1 MKEQTVPIGSLG
13 SVLNL
18 GERRIQQL
26 VKEGVLT
33 KEERGRY
40 PFMTNVKNYVMYLQS
55 RVDGN
60 SSGII
65 DLDEARKRKLQA
77 EAMMAELELERTQEN
92 TISVSDHGEI
102 IGKLGD
108 TLKGRLM
115 VMPSKLAPS
124 LALETKQG
132 LCKQIVEDEVRSTL
146 KEISRVISDDELRTT
161 KRESGTQ
168 KTVGA
173 VSSSA

>member
-18 GERRIQQL
+18 SERRIQQL
-26 VKEGVLT
+26 VKEGVLS

-40 PFMTNVKNYVMYLQS
+40 PFMTNVKGYVMNLQS

-60 SSGII
+60 NSGII

-92 TISVSDHGEI
+92 TISVADHGEFV
-102 IGKLGD
+102 GKLGD
-108 TLKGRLM
+108 ALKGRLM
-115 VMPSKLAPS
+115 VLPSKLAPA
-124 LALETKQG
+124 LALET
-132 LCKQIVEDEVRSTL
+132 
-146 KEISRVISDDELRTT
+146 
-161 KRESGTQ
+161 
-168 KTVGA
+168 
-173 VSSSA
+173 

>member
-18 GERRIQQL
+18 SERRVQQL
-26 VKEGVLT
+26 VKEGVLS

-40 PFMTNVKNYVMYLQS
+40 PFMTNVKGYVMYLQA

-60 SSGII
+60 NKGII

-92 TISVSDHGEI
+92 TISVADHGEFV
-102 IGKLGD
+102 GKLGD
-108 TLKGRLM
+108 TIKGRLM
-115 VMPSKLAPS
+115 VLPSKLAPA

-132 LCKQIVEDEVRSTL
+132 LCKQIVEDEIRSAL
-146 KEISRVISDDELRTT
+146 KEVSRVISDNELRTP
-161 KRESGTQ
+161 KGESGTK
-168 KTVGA
+168 KTGNA
-173 VSSSA
+173 VSSAS

>member
-18 GERRIQQL
+18 SERRVQQL
-26 VKEGVLT
+26 VKEGVLS

-40 PFMTNVKNYVMYLQS
+40 PFMTNVKGYVMYLQA

-60 SSGII
+60 NKGII

-92 TISVSDHGEI
+92 TISVADHGEFV
-102 IGKLGD
+102 GKLGD

-115 VMPSKLAPS
+115 VLPSKLAPA

-132 LCKQIVEDEVRSTL
+132 LCKQIVEDEIRSAL
-146 KEISRVISDDELRTT
+146 KEVSRVISDDELRTP
-161 KRESGTQ
+161 KGESGT
-168 KTVGA
+168 KKAGES
-173 VSSSA
+173 VSSAS

>member
-18 GERRIQQL
+18 SERRIQQL
-26 VKEGVLT
+26 VKEGVLS

-40 PFMTNVKNYVMYLQS
+40 PFMTNVKGYVMYLQS

-60 SSGII
+60 NSGII

-92 TISVSDHGEI
+92 TISVADHGEFV
-102 IGKLGD
+102 GKLGD
-108 TLKGRLM
+108 TIKGRLM
-115 VMPSKLAPS
+115 VLPSKLAPA

-132 LCKQIVEDEVRSTL
+132 LCKQIVEDEIRSAL
-146 KEISRVISDDELRTT
+146 KEISRVISDDELRSS
-161 KRESGTQ
+161 KGESGTK
-168 KTVGA
+168 KTGNA
-173 VSSSA
+173 VSSAS